1 MSTRSTWVIALHGT
15 ISVVVLSMG
24 LYVLAE
30 NKMIMLGKLSGGL
43 YKFNFPNNVII
54 AISFFLVSAFVILV
68 LIESKRMKIINQ
80 WLIIVALV
88 LFFIGVFI

>member
-24 LYVLAE
+24 LYVLTE

>member
-15 ISVVVLSMG
+15 ISVVVLTMG
-24 LYVLAE
+24 LYVLTE

-43 YKFNFPNNVII
+43 YQFSFPNNIII
-54 AISFFLVSAFVILV
+54 AISFFLVSAFVMLV
-68 LIESKRMKIINQ
+68 LIESMRMKIINQ